1 MPDDEQKIIID
12 EDWKSRVQREKEEAA
27 KAAAEQP
34 APQEQAA
41 APPEGPP
48 PASFDGLLSTLAMQA
63 MVYLG
68 VLAQRDAEEV
78 VVDLASAKYMIDMI
92 IMLRDKTK
100 GNLTPEEQGHLSET
114 LADLQQA
121 FVVRSQQLHEAAMRD
136 AGIDLN
142 RKM

>member
-27 KAAAEQP
+27 KAAVEQPAEQP
-34 APQEQAA
+34 AQGS
-41 APPEGPP
+41 PEGPP

-68 VLAQRDAEEV
+68 VLAQREAEEV

-114 LADLQQA
+114 LADLQHA
-121 FVVRSQQLHEAAMRD
+121 FVVRSQQLHEAAMRE